1 MESRLAE
8 IEIKLSYAEDMLE
21 DLNKTVFRQQQQI
34 EQLQK
39 ELRALSQQLQADD
52 TQASPRN
59 LRDEMPP
66 HY

>member
-8 IEIKLSYAEDMLE
+8 IEIKLSYSEDMLE
-21 DLNKTVFRQQQQI
+21 ELNKTVFRQQQQI
-34 EQLQK
+34 EQLQT
-39 ELRALSQQLQADD
+39 ELRALSQQLRADD

-59 LRDEMPP
+59 LRDELPP

>member
-8 IEIKLSYAEDMLE
+8 LEIKLGFAEDLLE
-21 DLNKTVFRQQQQI
+21 ALNTTVFRQQQQI

-39 ELRALSQQLQADD
+39 ELRALSQQLQTDAA
-52 TQASPRN
+52 QGGE
-59 LRDEMPP
+59 RDPGEERPP

>member
-8 IEIKLSYAEDMLE
+8 IEIKLSFSEDMLE
-21 DLNKTVFRQQQQI
+21 ELNKTVFRQQQQI
-34 EQLQK
+34 EKLQQ
-39 ELRALSQQLQADD
+39 ELRALSQQLQTAD
-52 TQASPRN
+52 TQATARD